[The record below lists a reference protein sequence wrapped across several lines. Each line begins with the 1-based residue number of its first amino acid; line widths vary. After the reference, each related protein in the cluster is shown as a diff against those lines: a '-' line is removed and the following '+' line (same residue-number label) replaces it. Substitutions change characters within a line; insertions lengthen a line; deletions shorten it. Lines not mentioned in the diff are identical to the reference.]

1 MDTMISRL
9 LGVALRGMYVISALL
24 MVTPA
29 SAQATQGTPM
39 SRIQARSRAQ
49 ALSVLG
55 RDLFHDVRLS
65 ASGHMACS
73 SCHDDTHAFVPAN
86 GLPVQYGGPDMR
98 QQGHRA
104 VPSLMYLQD
113 VPQFAEHFFDSED
126 EADESLDNG
135 PTGGLTWDGRVDT
148 ARGQGE
154 IPLLSPYE
162 MANASRRDVLR
173 RVLAAGYGP
182 RLDMLVRTPTDDRFA
197 LIVEA
202 LATYQQEP
210 GLFYPYSSKYDA
222 VLAGRARLSPLE
234 ARGLDL
240 FERTDKGNCSSCH
253 VSQPGHD
260 GTPPQFTDYGLVALG
275 VPRNRAIGLNAN
287 PAYFDMGLCGPDRT
301 DLSDHP
307 EYCGLFRTPSL
318 RNVATRH
325 VFFHNGVIHSLRQAI
340 AFYALRDIRPQL
352 WYPTGPD
359 GRVRIYDDLP
369 ARFHAN
375 INMDPPFGPRPGN
388 RPALSDDEIDAVVA
402 FLGTLTDGY
411 FHPAG
416 HVR

>member
-1 MDTMISRL
+1 MVSLSPGT
-9 LGVALRGMYVISALL
+9 ALRGMYVIFALM
-24 MVTPA
+24 MVAPA
-29 SAQATQGTPM
+29 LAHAPRGEPL
-39 SRIQARSRAQ
+39 SRAQ
-49 ALSVLG
+49 ARSHAQALSMLG
-55 RDLFHDVRLS
+55 RDLFHDARLS

-73 SCHDDTHAFVPAN
+73 SCHDDAHAFAPAN
-86 GLPVQYGGPDMR
+86 NLPVQYGGPDMHR
-98 QQGHRA
+98 QGHRA

-126 EADESLDNG
+126 EANESPDNG

-162 MANASRRDVLR
+162 MANASRGDVLR

-182 RLDMLVRTPTDDRFA
+182 RLDGLALTPADDRFG

-210 GLFYPYSSKYDA
+210 GLFYPYTSKYDA
-222 VLAGRARLSPLE
+222 VLAGRARLSPQE
-234 ARGLDL
+234 ALGRDL
-240 FERTDKGNCSSCH
+240 FERVDKGNCASCH

-260 GTPPQFTDYGLVALG
+260 GTPPRFTDYGLIALG
-275 VPRNRAIGLNAN
+275 VPRNHAIGLNTN
-287 PAYFDMGLCGPDRT
+287 PAYFDLGLCGPDRT

-325 VFFHNGVIHSLRQAI
+325 VFFHNGVIRSLRQAV
-340 AFYALRDIRPQL
+340 AFYVLRDVRPWM

-359 GRVRIYDDLP
+359 GRVLVYDDLP
-369 ARFHAN
+369 VRFHAN

-388 RPALSDDEIDAVVA
+388 RPALSDDEINAVVA

-411 FHPAG
+411 FQPMGKA
-416 HVR
+416 R